1 MTRSGCLTDLP
12 ISRKRSV
19 KAYVRSFRRSGCI
32 PAVFLLLSLAACKKP
47 TPAST
52 ANPEAPS
59 AAKPSAPASG
69 QPAPGSLAD
78 RLKAL
83 QSGQADGGAKP
94 ALPDWK
100 AVQAGSSVVTIPLVK
115 GLVVVTAITDPMG
128 DYESI
133 KSIEEV
139 TSAAVQLHYSAD
151 KPAPKMT
158 GLLGGAEKGLA
169 DPKNEFPDQV
179 VGTRLIDRADLANAH
194 SYSELFANKV
204 EHHPGSTAIGAS
216 TEMLNQL
223 RAGQQVEF
231 HFAPQ
236 NQFAVLMQI
245 GAQVQGQK
253 ADQPTLTQ
261 HAGMPMYSCTLHRV
275 ESTDVAVPVLLNDQR
290 VELPA
295 LHAMCT
301 LDDNEEAHI
310 YYLDQPANPLT
321 LAFQLGPLSS
331 RLQTIKIMFPAAQTE
346 QPPAPGGT
354 PAGAGG
360 GGAAAG
366 GSAMEATLAAK
377 KPVEIYGIYFDFN
390 SATIKPESEAVLQ
403 QIAAIMQKNPDWKLD
418 VRGHTDNI
426 GDDNFNL
433 GLSQRRAA
441 AVKDAL
447 VTRYKISPDRLA
459 TSGYGA
465 SQPIETNQTMEGR
478 ARNRR
483 VELQRQ

>member
-1 MTRSGCLTDLP
+1 MARFGYLPPFRQPGCVAALSLL
-12 ISRKRSV
+12 
-19 KAYVRSFRRSGCI
+19 
-32 PAVFLLLSLAACKKP
+32 LLLSGCKKS
-47 TPAST
+47 TTASPAAS
-52 ANPEAPS
+52 ESAPS
-59 AAKPSAPASG
+59 TGTAPA
-69 QPAPGSLAD
+69 PAGSLAE
-78 RLKAL
+78 RLNAV
-83 QSGQADGGAKP
+83 QSGQADGTGKP
-94 ALPDWK
+94 VLPDWK
-100 AVQAGSSVVTIPLVK
+100 AAQASTSSAPIPLIK
-115 GLVVVTAITDPMG
+115 GLIVVTAITDPRG

-133 KSIEEV
+133 KSIESV
-139 TSAAVQLHYSAD
+139 TPQAVQMHYSAD
-151 KPAPKMT
+151 KPTPKMT

-169 DPKNEFPDQV
+169 DPKNEFPDKV
-179 VGTRLIDRADLANAH
+179 VGTRLIDQADLANAH

-204 EHHPGSTAIGAS
+204 EHYPGSTAIGAS

-231 HFAPQ
+231 HFAPDS
-236 NQFAVLMQI
+236 QFAIFMQI
-245 GAQVQGQK
+245 GAQMQGQK
-253 ADQPTLTQ
+253 ADQPALSQ
-261 HAGMPMYSCTLHRV
+261 HAGMPMYSCMLHRV
-275 ESTDVAVPVLLNDQR
+275 EPLDLAVPVLLNDQR

-301 LDDNEEAHI
+301 LDDQQEAHI

-321 LAFQLGPLSS
+321 LAFQLGPLTS
-331 RLQTIKIMFPAAQTE
+331 RLQAIKIML
-346 QPPAPGGT
+346 PPPET
-354 PAGAGG
+354 PKPPSRATTPGG
-360 GGAAAG
+360 GGEGGGGGG
-366 GSAMEATLAAK
+366 GSAMEAALAAK

-403 QIAAIMQKNPDWKLD
+403 QIAGIMQNNPDWKLD

-447 VTRYKISPDRLA
+447 VTRYKIAPDRLA

-465 SQPIETNQTMEGR
+465 SQPIETNKTMEGR

>member
-1 MTRSGCLTDLP
+1 MTRAGCLADLP
-12 ISRKRSV
+12 NNRK
-19 KAYVRSFRRSGCI
+19 SGCI
-32 PAVFLLLSLAACKKP
+32 LVLLVLLGGCKKTTPASPATAESAPAAPGSGAQGQPPTGSLAA
-47 TPAST
+47 
-52 ANPEAPS
+52 
-59 AAKPSAPASG
+59 
-69 QPAPGSLAD
+69 
-78 RLKAL
+78 RLNAV
-83 QSGQADGGAKP
+83 QSGQADGAGKP
-94 ALPDWK
+94 VLPDWK
-100 AVQAGSSVVTIPLVK
+100 PVQPGTSALAIPLIK
-115 GLVVVTAITDPMG
+115 GLVVVTAITDPAG

-133 KSIEEV
+133 KSIEAV
-139 TSAAVQLHYSAD
+139 TPAAVQLHYSAD
-151 KPAPKMT
+151 KPTPKMT
-158 GLLGGAEKGLA
+158 GLLGGAEKGAA
-169 DPKNEFPDQV
+169 DPKNEFPNKV
-179 VGTRLIDRADLANAH
+179 EGTRLIDQADLASAH
-194 SYSELFANKV
+194 SYSELFSNKA
-204 EHHPGSTAIGAS
+204 EHYPGSTAIGAS

-236 NQFAVLMQI
+236 SQFAIFMQI
-245 GAQVQGQK
+245 GAQMEGQK
-253 ADQPTLTQ
+253 AEQPTLSQ
-261 HAGMPMYSCTLHRV
+261 HAGTPMYSCTLHRV
-275 ESTDVAVPVLLNDQR
+275 EAADLAVPVLLNDQR

-301 LDDNEEAHI
+301 LDDNQEAHI

-331 RLQTIKIMFPAAQTE
+331 RLQTIKIMLPPPQQE
-346 QPPAPGGT
+346 KSPAPGT
-354 PAGAGG
+354 STGG
-360 GGAAAG
+360 GGGSGGGGG
-366 GSAMEATLAAK
+366 GSQMETALAAK

-403 QIAAIMQKNPDWKLD
+403 QIAGIMQKNPDWKLD

-447 VTRYKISPDRLA
+447 VTRCKIAPDRLA

-465 SQPIETNQTMEGR
+465 SQPIETNKTMEGR

>member
-1 MTRSGCLTDLP
+1 MTPLGHRTDMS
-12 ISRKRSV
+12 SRATRAANAGPRALFACMV
-19 KAYVRSFRRSGCI
+19 ALLV
-32 PAVFLLLSLAACKKP
+32 PAAGCKKSASP
-47 TPAST
+47 GAASESSPAAT
-52 ANPEAPS
+52 AA
-59 AAKPSAPASG
+59 APAPG
-69 QPAPGSLAD
+69 QPPAGSLAD
-78 RLKAL
+78 RLNAI
-83 QSGQADGGAKP
+83 QSGQADGTGKP
-94 ALPDWK
+94 VLPDWK
-100 AVQAGSSVVTIPLVK
+100 AVQPSTSAIPIPLVK
-115 GLVVVTAITDPMG
+115 GLVVVTAITDPAG

-133 KSIEEV
+133 KRIETV
-139 TSAAVQLHYSAD
+139 APQGVQMHYSAD
-151 KPAPKMT
+151 LPAPKMT
-158 GLLGGAEKGLA
+158 GLLGGAEKGQA
-169 DPKNEFPDQV
+169 DPKNEFPDKV
-179 VGTRLIDRADLANAH
+179 DGTRIIDQADLANGH
-194 SYSELFANKV
+194 SYAELFANKA
-204 EHHPGSTAIGAS
+204 EHFPGSTAIGAS

-223 RAGQQVEF
+223 HSGQQVEF

-236 NQFAVLMQI
+236 NKFAIFMQI
-245 GAQVQGQK
+245 GAQVEGHK

-275 ESTDVAVPVLLNDQR
+275 EAADLAVPVLLNDQR

-301 LDDNEEAHI
+301 LDDGQEAHI

-331 RLQTIKIMFPAAQTE
+331 RLQAIKIMLPPPAKEEA
-346 QPPAPGGT
+346 PAPG
-354 PAGAGG
+354 ASSSGG
-360 GGAAAG
+360 GGGGGG
-366 GSAMEATLAAK
+366 GSGGPQMEATLAEK

-390 SATIKPESEAVLQ
+390 KATIKPESEAVLE
-403 QIAAIMQKNPDWKLD
+403 QIAGIMQKNPDWKLD

-447 VTRYKISPDRLA
+447 VTRYKIAPGRLA

-465 SQPIETNQTMEGR
+465 SQPIETNKTMEGR

-483 VELQRQ
+483 VELQRE

>member
-1 MTRSGCLTDLP
+1 MTRLGSRSELP
-12 ISRKRSV
+12 HTRTPTTRVYPRAFQRAGFIAALFV
-19 KAYVRSFRRSGCI
+19 
-32 PAVFLLLSLAACKKP
+32 LLSVGGCKK
-47 TPAST
+47 
-52 ANPEAPS
+52 
-59 AAKPSAPASG
+59 SAPAS
-69 QPAPGSLAD
+69 PAPSESAPTGAATAPAGGPAKPGSLAD
-78 RLKAL
+78 RLNAI
-83 QSGQADGGAKP
+83 QSGQADGTGKP
-94 ALPDWK
+94 VLPDWK
-100 AVQAGSSVVTIPLVK
+100 TAQPGAVTAIPLVK

-133 KSIEEV
+133 KSIEDV
-139 TSAAVQLHYSAD
+139 TPQAVQLHYSAD
-151 KPAPKMT
+151 KPTPKMT

-169 DPKNEFPDQV
+169 DPKNEFPDKV
-179 VGTRLIDRADLANAH
+179 VGTRLIDQTDLANAH
-194 SYSELFANKV
+194 SYSELFANKT
-204 EHHPGSTAIGAS
+204 EHYPGSTAIGAS

-231 HFAPQ
+231 HFAPES
-236 NQFAVLMQI
+236 QFAIFMQI
-245 GAQVQGQK
+245 GAQVEGHK

-261 HAGMPMYSCTLHRV
+261 HAGMPMYSCMLHRV
-275 ESTDVAVPVLLNDQR
+275 ETTDLAVPVLLNDQR

-301 LDDNEEAHI
+301 LDDNQEAHI

-321 LAFQLGPLSS
+321 LAFQLGPLTS
-331 RLQTIKIMFPAAQTE
+331 RLQTIKIMLPPPE
-346 QPPAPGGT
+346 KPPAPGT
-354 PAGAGG
+354 PAGG
-360 GGAAAG
+360 GGG
-366 GSAMEATLAAK
+366 GGGQMEAALAAK

-403 QIAAIMQKNPDWKLD
+403 EIAGIMQKNPDWKLD
-418 VRGHTDNI
+418 VRGHTDNV

-447 VTRYKISPDRLA
+447 VTRYKIAPDRLA

-465 SQPIETNQTMEGR
+465 SQPIETNKTMEGR

>member
-1 MTRSGCLTDLP
+1 MTRLGSRSELP
-12 ISRKRSV
+12 HTGTLITR
-19 KAYVRSFRRSGCI
+19 AYPRAFRRAGFI
-32 PAVFLLLSLAACKKP
+32 AAMFLLVSAGGCKKSG
-47 TPAST
+47 PASPAT
-52 ANPEAPS
+52 SE
-59 AAKPSAPASG
+59 SAPAG
-69 QPAPGSLAD
+69 TAAAPAPGQAPAGSLAD
-78 RLKAL
+78 RLNAI
-83 QSGQADGGAKP
+83 QSGQADGTGKP
-94 ALPDWK
+94 VLPDWK
-100 AVQAGSSVVTIPLVK
+100 AAQPGAAAVAIPLVK
-115 GLVVVTAITDPMG
+115 GLVVVTAITDPRG

-133 KSIEEV
+133 KSIEDM
-139 TSAAVQLHYSAD
+139 TPKLVQLHYSAD
-151 KPAPKMT
+151 KPTPKMT

-169 DPKNEFPDQV
+169 DPKNEFPDKV
-179 VGTRLIDRADLANAH
+179 VGTRLIDPADLANAH
-194 SYSELFANKV
+194 SYSELFANKT
-204 EHHPGSTAIGAS
+204 EHYPGSTAIGAS

-231 HFAPQ
+231 HFAPES
-236 NQFAVLMQI
+236 QFAIFMQI
-245 GAQVQGQK
+245 GAQVEGHK

-261 HAGMPMYSCTLHRV
+261 HAGMPMYSCMLHRV
-275 ESTDVAVPVLLNDQR
+275 ETTDLAVPVLLNDRR

-301 LDDNEEAHI
+301 LDDNQEAHI

-331 RLQTIKIMFPAAQTE
+331 RLQAIKIMLPPPEKAPTSAPA
-346 QPPAPGGT
+346 
-354 PAGAGG
+354 AGG
-360 GGAAAG
+360 GGGDG
-366 GSAMEATLAAK
+366 GGGAQMEADLAAK

-403 QIAAIMQKNPDWKLD
+403 EIAGIMQKDPDWKLD
-418 VRGHTDNI
+418 VRGHTDNV
-426 GDDNFNL
+426 GDDSFNL

-447 VTRYKISPDRLA
+447 VRRYKIPPDHLA

-465 SQPIETNQTMEGR
+465 SQPIETNKTMEGR

>member
-1 MTRSGCLTDLP
+1 
-12 ISRKRSV
+12 V
-19 KAYVRSFRRSGCI
+19 
-32 PAVFLLLSLAACKKP
+32 
-47 TPAST
+47 
-52 ANPEAPS
+52 
-59 AAKPSAPASG
+59 
-69 QPAPGSLAD
+69 
-78 RLKAL
+78 
-83 QSGQADGGAKP
+83 
-94 ALPDWK
+94 LPDWK
-100 AVQAGSSVVTIPLVK
+100 AIQPSTSAVAIPLVK
-115 GLVVVTAITDPMG
+115 GLVVVTAITDPRG

-133 KSIEEV
+133 KSIEDV
-139 TSAAVQLHYSAD
+139 SPKLVQLHYSAD
-151 KPAPKMT
+151 KPTPKMT

-169 DPKNEFPDQV
+169 DPKNEFPDKV
-179 VGTRLIDRADLANAH
+179 VGTRLIDQADLANAH

-204 EHHPGSTAIGAS
+204 EHNPGSTAIGAS

-223 RAGQQVEF
+223 RAGKQVEF
-231 HFAPQ
+231 HFAPES
-236 NQFAVLMQI
+236 QFAIFMQI
-245 GAQVQGQK
+245 GAQVEGHK

-261 HAGMPMYSCTLHRV
+261 HAGMPMYSCMLHRV
-275 ESTDVAVPVLLNDQR
+275 EPSDLAVPVLLNDQR

-301 LDDNEEAHI
+301 LDDKQEAHI

-321 LAFQLGPLSS
+321 LAFQLGPLTS
-331 RLQTIKIMFPAAQTE
+331 RLQTIKIMLPPPDTEKATASGSPAAGS
-346 QPPAPGGT
+346 GG
-354 PAGAGG
+354 GGG
-360 GGAAAG
+360 GGAQ
-366 GSAMEATLAAK
+366 MEAALAAK

-403 QIAAIMQKNPDWKLD
+403 EIAGIMQKDPDWKLD
-418 VRGHTDNI
+418 VRGHTDNV

-447 VTRYKISPDRLA
+447 VTRYKIAPDRLA

-465 SQPIETNQTMEGR
+465 SQPIETNKTMEGR

>member
-1 MTRSGCLTDLP
+1 MTRLGSRSEPSHAETLTA
-12 ISRKRSV
+12 R
-19 KAYVRSFRRSGCI
+19 AYPGALRGAGFI
-32 PAVFLLLSLAACKKP
+32 AAMFLLVSVEGCKKSAP
-47 TPAST
+47 VSP
-52 ANPEAPS
+52 APS
-59 AAKPSAPASG
+59 ESAPAG
-69 QPAPGSLAD
+69 AAAAPAPGQAPGGSLAD
-78 RLKAL
+78 RLNAI
-83 QSGQADGGAKP
+83 QSGQADGTGKP
-94 ALPDWK
+94 VLPDWK
-100 AVQAGSSVVTIPLVK
+100 AVRPDAAAAAIPLVK
-115 GLVVVTAITDPMG
+115 GLVVVTAITDPRG

-139 TSAAVQLHYSAD
+139 TPKVVQLHYSAD
-151 KPAPKMT
+151 KPTPKMT

-169 DPKNEFPDQV
+169 DPKNEFPDKV
-179 VGTRLIDRADLANAH
+179 VGTRLIDPADLANAH

-204 EHHPGSTAIGAS
+204 EHNPGSTAIGAS
-216 TEMLNQL
+216 TEVLNQL

-231 HFAPQ
+231 HFAPD
-236 NQFAVLMQI
+236 NQFAIFMQI
-245 GAQVQGQK
+245 GAQVEGHK

-261 HAGMPMYSCTLHRV
+261 HAGIPMYSCMLHRV
-275 ESTDVAVPVLLNDQR
+275 ESADLAVPVLLNDQR

-321 LAFQLGPLSS
+321 LAFQLGPLTS
-331 RLQTIKIMFPAAQTE
+331 RLQTIKIMLPPPDAE
-346 QPPAPGGT
+346 KSPAPGM
-354 PAGAGG
+354 PAAGNG
-360 GGAAAG
+360 GGAQ
-366 GSAMEATLAAK
+366 MEAALAAK

-403 QIAAIMQKNPDWKLD
+403 EIAGIMQKDPDWKLD

-447 VTRYKISPDRLA
+447 VTRYKIAPDRLA
-459 TSGYGA
+459 PSGYGA
-465 SQPIETNQTMEGR
+465 SQPIETNKTMEGR